1 MKNTQ
6 AERRTAWVARSL
18 ATLLAIGGCF
28 WGLLLSPW
36 LLRPDVSP
44 LAVAVFGPGY
54 LVTVGYIVR
63 SVSKPPTAG
72 RLLIWLSSLLVQGAW
87 LLFLIWGMIEKVAA
101 GRSAAHDVANATT
114 AWWAFATLASVVG
127 LLADLPKQ
135 GEPDAAA
142 DGGRKAG
149 FS

>member
-6 AERRTAWVARSL
+6 AERPTSWVARSL
-18 ATLLAIGGCF
+18 AILLAIGGCL

-36 LLRPDVSP
+36 LLRSDVSP

-63 SVSKPPTAG
+63 SVSTPPRAG

-87 LLFLIWGMIEKVAA
+87 LLFLIWEVIEKVAA
-101 GRSAAHDVANATT
+101 GRSAAHDVANVMT
-114 AWWAFATLASVVG
+114 AWWAFATVASVVG
-127 LLADLPKQ
+127 LLADLSKQ
-135 GEPDAAA
+135 AGPDAVA
-142 DGGRKAG
+142 DGGRRRTKP
-149 FS
+149 